1 VKDMKKVIPLE
12 DRILVKVIKEEEKT
26 PTGIILPD
34 VAKEKPQIAE
44 VIEVGDDENIKVKK
58 GDKIIFAKYSGTEIK
73 VDGEDYLILSK
84 ADILAKIEE

>member
-1 VKDMKKVIPLE
+1 MKRVLPLE
-12 DRILVKVIKEEEKT
+12 DRVLVKIVKEEEKT
-26 PTGIILPD
+26 PSGIILPD

-44 VIEVGDDENIKVKK
+44 VIEVGDDETIKVKK

-73 VDGEDYLILSK
+73 IDGEDYLILSK

>member
-1 VKDMKKVIPLE
+1 MKRVLPLE
-12 DRILVKVIKEEEKT
+12 DRVLVKIVKGEEKT
-26 PTGIILPD
+26 PSGIILPD

-44 VIEVGDDENIKVKK
+44 VIEVGDDETIKVKK

-73 VDGEDYLILSK
+73 IDGEDYLILSK

>member
-1 VKDMKKVIPLE
+1 MKKVIPLE
-12 DRILVKVIKEEEKT
+12 DRVLVKVIKEEEKT

-44 VIEVGDDENIKVKK
+44 VIEVGDDETIKVKK

>member
-1 VKDMKKVIPLE
+1 MKKVIPLE
-12 DRILVKVIKEEEKT
+12 DRVLVKVIKEEEKT

-44 VIEVGDDENIKVKK
+44 VIEVGEDETIKVKK

>member
-12 DRILVKVIKEEEKT
+12 DRVLVKVIKEEEKT

-44 VIEVGDDENIKVKK
+44 VIEVGDDETIKVKK

>member
-1 VKDMKKVIPLE
+1 MKKVLPLE
-12 DRILVKVIKEEEKT
+12 DRVLVKIVKEEEKT
-26 PTGIILPD
+26 PSGIILPD

-44 VIEVGDDENIKVKK
+44 VIEVGDDETIKVKK

-73 VDGEDYLILSK
+73 IDGEDYLILSK

>member
-1 VKDMKKVIPLE
+1 MKRVIPLE
-12 DRILVKVIKEEEKT
+12 DRVLVKVIKEEEKT

-44 VIEVGDDENIKVKK
+44 VIEVGDDETIKVKK

-73 VDGEDYLILSK
+73 VDDEDYLILSK
-84 ADILAKIEE
+84 GDILAKIEE

>member
-1 VKDMKKVIPLE
+1 MKKVIPLE
-12 DRILVKVIKEEEKT
+12 DRVLVKIIKEEEKT
-26 PTGIILPD
+26 PSGIILPD

-44 VIEVGDDENIKVKK
+44 VIEVGDDETIKVKK
-58 GDKIIFAKYSGTEIK
+58 GDKVIFAKYSGTEIK

>member
-1 VKDMKKVIPLE
+1 MKKVIPLE
-12 DRILVKVIKEEEKT
+12 DRVLVKVIKEEEKT

-34 VAKEKPQIAE
+34 VAKEKHQIAE
-44 VIEVGDDENIKVKK
+44 VIEVGDDETIKVKK

>member
-1 VKDMKKVIPLE
+1 VKRVIPLE
-12 DRILVKVIKEEEKT
+12 DRVLVKVIKEEEKT

-44 VIEVGDDENIKVKK
+44 VIEVGDDETIKVKK

-73 VDGEDYLILSK
+73 VDDEDYLILSK
-84 ADILAKIEE
+84 GDILAKIEE